1 MKGLEGKRVVVT
13 GGTSGIG
20 EATSR
25 RFLDEGARV
34 VALAFGD
41 EEVATA
47 PRRIPGIEAAVRC
60 DVADVAQVAGAFARV
75 DELLGGVDVLVAN
88 AGISI
93 RKPFLE
99 IAAADWQRVL
109 DVNLT
114 GIFHCA
120 QQAARRMDAADGGV
134 ILMTA
139 STNGLTGHAYYADYN
154 ASKAGVILLART
166 MALELAPKIRVN
178 AVCPGYVLTPMQE
191 AEYSPEMLEAVNAS
205 IPIGR
210 HAAPEEIAALYAFLA
225 SDEGALLHGRG
236 DLDRRRRDRLASTP
250 AGGTALQPSHPRKR
264 STNYCAVV
272 VSPTGQATP
281 VPPSP
286 QYPFGTLARY
296 CWW

>member
-1 MKGLEGKRVVVT
+1 MRGLEGKRVVVT

-34 VALAFGD
+34 VALAVGE

-47 PRRIPGIEAAVRC
+47 AERIPGIEALLC
-60 DVADVAQVAGAFARV
+60 DVADAASVESAFARA

-99 IAAADWQRVL
+99 IEEADWRRVL

-114 GIFHCA
+114 GVFHCA
-120 QQAARRMDAADGGV
+120 QQAARRMVAGDGGV

-139 STNGLTGHAYYADYN
+139 STNGLTGHPFYADYN

-166 MALELAPKIRVN
+166 IALELAPAVRVN
-178 AVCPGYVLTPMQE
+178 AVCPGYVLTPMQKS
-191 AEYSPEMLEAVNAS
+191 EYTDEMLAEVNAG
-205 IPIGR
+205 IPLGR
-210 HAAPEEIAALYAFLA
+210 HASPEEIASLFAFLA
-225 SDEGALLHGRG
+225 SDDGAYFTGAVISV
-236 DLDRRRRDRLASTP
+236 D
-250 AGGTALQPSHPRKR
+250 GGETA
-264 STNYCAVV
+264 
-272 VSPTGQATP
+272 
-281 VPPSP
+281 
-286 QYPFGTLARY
+286 
-296 CWW
+296 

>member
-1 MKGLEGKRVVVT
+1 MLPRVRGLEGKRVVVT

-34 VALAFGD
+34 VALAFGE

-47 PRRIPGIEAAVRC
+47 PERLPGLTAAIRC
-60 DVADVAQVAGAFARV
+60 DVADESQVADAFGRV

-99 IAAADWQRVL
+99 IAEADWRRVL

-114 GIFHCA
+114 GVFHCA
-120 QQAARRMDAADGGV
+120 QQAARRMDAGDGGV

-139 STNGLTGHAYYADYN
+139 STNGLTGHPYYADYN

-166 MALELAPKIRVN
+166 MALELAPRIRVN
-178 AVCPGYVLTPMQE
+178 AVCPGYVLTPMQR
-191 AEYSPEMLEAVNAS
+191 AEYSDEMLAEVNAS
-205 IPIGR
+205 IPAGR
-210 HAAPEEIAALYAFLA
+210 HAEPSELAGLFAFLA
-225 SDEGALLHGRG
+225 SDEGAYFTGAVLNMDGG
-236 DLDRRRRDRLASTP
+236 ELA
-250 AGGTALQPSHPRKR
+250 
-264 STNYCAVV
+264 
-272 VSPTGQATP
+272 
-281 VPPSP
+281 
-286 QYPFGTLARY
+286 
-296 CWW
+296 

>member
-1 MKGLEGKRVVVT
+1 VKGLRDKRVVVT

-25 RFLDEGARV
+25 RFLEEGARV
-34 VALAFGD
+34 FALAFGE

-47 PRRIPGIEAAVRC
+47 AERIPGLDAFRC
-60 DVADVAQVAGAFARV
+60 DVADDAQVADAFGRI
-75 DELLGGVDVLVAN
+75 DEVLGGIDVLVAN

-99 IAAADWQRVL
+99 IEEADWRRVL

-114 GIFHCA
+114 GVFHCA

-178 AVCPGYVLTPMQE
+178 AVCPGYVLTPMQK
-191 AEYSPEMLEAVNAS
+191 AEYTKEMLAEVDAG
-205 IPIGR
+205 IPLGR
-210 HAAPEEIAALYAFLA
+210 HARPEELAAFYAFLA
-225 SDEGALLHGRG
+225 SDEGAYFTGAVITMDG
-236 DLDRRRRDRLASTP
+236 GELA
-250 AGGTALQPSHPRKR
+250 
-264 STNYCAVV
+264 
-272 VSPTGQATP
+272 
-281 VPPSP
+281 
-286 QYPFGTLARY
+286 
-296 CWW
+296 